1 MNANGEN
8 KILLSKVDHLK
19 TVIALC
25 LQKHFGN
32 TPVPKVNPVSSPSA
46 EDSGD
51 TGWAKS
57 GMAE

>member
-1 MNANGEN
+1 MNANGRN
-8 KILLSKVDHLK
+8 KILLSKDDHLK

-32 TPVPKVNPVSSPSA
+32 TPVSKVSPVISSGA

-51 TGWAKS
+51 TG
-57 GMAE
+57 